1 MEIREFFKKPF
12 RKEEKRQYFP
22 YIQQAWTSG
31 IFSNSELN
39 NTVDACISRICNTM
53 SILPIGLY
61 QYTKKGVQEAWWE
74 NLYNVLK
81 NPSVEES
88 YTLFM
93 KTLVRCLLTRGNASL
108 YKGFDGNNVSYLQI
122 VDPTKVMVGRDNYG
136 RKTFAIEGTVY
147 TEDKILHIPYFGE
160 GYNGD
165 VGKSPLEVH
174 KGIIQQND
182 YLHEYVS
189 LYFKQGIGSK
199 LLVTLGDD
207 FKPSKQN
214 LNQLVQEMN
223 EYYRTTVAGNEN
235 AGMPIITPPGTT
247 IGKLEMCSN
256 VQSEVDKLLSKSDA
270 NICRMFNIPPEIIIS
285 SENKYNSLE
294 QKNADYLQSCI
305 QPLAQ
310 HIAEYLNKLIPVNQ
324 RGNFFVMFSYNN
336 LLETDIEKKQNR
348 LMNAYHGGLITLSEF
363 RKEMNLPSISNS
375 TEANTKWIPA
385 NLIPLTEGNINS
397 IMAKSKLAYSELED
411 KDFGGHSL
419 NGMDKAL

>member
-1 MEIREFFKKPF
+1 
-12 RKEEKRQYFP
+12 
-22 YIQQAWTSG
+22 
-31 IFSNSELN
+31 
-39 NTVDACISRICNTM
+39 
-53 SILPIGLY
+53 
-61 QYTKKGVQEAWWE
+61 
-74 NLYNVLK
+74 
-81 NPSVEES
+81 
-88 YTLFM
+88 
-93 KTLVRCLLTRGNASL
+93 
-108 YKGFDGNNVSYLQI
+108 
-122 VDPTKVMVGRDNYG
+122 
-136 RKTFAIEGTVY
+136 
-147 TEDKILHIPYFGE
+147 
-160 GYNGD
+160 
-165 VGKSPLEVH
+165 
-174 KGIIQQND
+174 
-182 YLHEYVS
+182 
-189 LYFKQGIGSK
+189 
-199 LLVTLGDD
+199 
-207 FKPSKQN
+207 
-214 LNQLVQEMN
+214 
-223 EYYRTTVAGNEN
+223 
-235 AGMPIITPPGTT
+235 MPIITPPGTT
-247 IGKLEMCSN
+247 IGKLEMSSN

-310 HIAEYLNKLIPVNQ
+310 HIAEYLNKLIPINQ

-348 LMNAYHGGLITLSEF
+348 LMNAYHGGLITLNEF